1 MTTYSAT
8 MKRIVLTGNRCVA
21 ACRTTTPHPRLQ
33 NPLLYPTAAP
43 AAVPHRLPGRHVC
56 DEDLSTPGFKPV
68 VSNGG
73 AGLLHQLRQECQTMV
88 RSQPRSQHP
97 VGVDVAAKI
106 GALVPS

>member
-21 ACRTTTPHPRLQ
+21 ACRTPPPHPRLQ

-56 DEDLSTPGFKPV
+56 DKDLSTPGVRPV
-68 VSNGG
+68 GSNGG
-73 AGLLHQLRQECQTMV
+73 AGLLHQLRQESQIMV
-88 RSQPRSQHP
+88 RSQARSQHL
-97 VGVDVAAKI
+97 VGVEEVAKI
-106 GALVPS
+106 